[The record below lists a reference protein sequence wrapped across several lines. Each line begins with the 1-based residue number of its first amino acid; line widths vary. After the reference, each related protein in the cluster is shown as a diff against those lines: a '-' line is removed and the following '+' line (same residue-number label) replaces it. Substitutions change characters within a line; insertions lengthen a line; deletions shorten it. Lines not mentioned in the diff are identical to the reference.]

1 MVQSLV
7 VRTVSTIQED
17 TRRNGDNVEDEA
29 WKLSLLVSDIL
40 RREIFGIGR
49 VATKVSMTIFRLP
62 AAANAML

>member
-49 VATKVSMTIFRLP
+49 VTTKVSMTIFRLP